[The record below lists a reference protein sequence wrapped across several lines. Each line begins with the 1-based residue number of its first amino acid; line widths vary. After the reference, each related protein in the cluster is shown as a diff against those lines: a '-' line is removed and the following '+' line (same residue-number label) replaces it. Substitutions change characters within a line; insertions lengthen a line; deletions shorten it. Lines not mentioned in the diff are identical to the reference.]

1 MRRRPTSAIGIA
13 RHRNAPWARL
23 GDHGRPNTGSLL
35 AFNDD
40 VVESLWVRRQ
50 LPLTIGKAGGRKE
63 VSDDVGIA
71 LHAKAGRAA
80 DRHLARCKGE
90 EGANRLVAPALHE
103 GFSRK
108 LRTVAIALQL
118 RAVANRARCKITRLA
133 PRRLL
138 LGIDP
143 LPDRYRVFS
152 RMRRRSRAWRPD
164 HSIRDGSHPLN

>member
-1 MRRRPTSAIGIA
+1 MKRRPTSVAGIGIYW
-13 RHRNAPWARL
+13 NAPWARL
-23 GDHGRPNTGSLL
+23 GGHGLPKPSSLL

-40 VVESLWVRRQ
+40 ALESLCVRRQ
-50 LPLTIGKAGGRKE
+50 LMLTVRKAVGRE
-63 VSDDVGIA
+63 DVSDDVGIA
-71 LHAKAGRAA
+71 LYAEAARPA
-80 DRHLARCKGE
+80 DRHLTRCKRE
-90 EGANRLVAPALHE
+90 QGADRLIAPALHE
-103 GFSRK
+103 GFSGK

-118 RAVANRARCKITRLA
+118 SAVANRARSKITRLS
-133 PRRLL
+133 PHRLL